1 MNHFPP
7 TEIRNLN
14 ELEAFDA
21 MIAFIRAYW
30 ELRGKSS
37 DDIANLLSNI
47 DRNVWANGVP
57 GDPASWGDWQI
68 AVSSVLRTN
77 GS

>member
-1 MNHFPP
+1 MDDFPP
-7 TEIRNLN
+7 TEIRSLD

-37 DDIANLLSNI
+37 DDIAKLLSDI
-47 DRNVWANGVP
+47 DRNLWGNGMP
-57 GDPASWGDWQI
+57 GDPASWGDWQA
-68 AVSSVLRTN
+68 AVSSVLKTS

>member
-1 MNHFPP
+1 MNEFPT
-7 TEIRNLN
+7 TEIRSLN

-21 MIAFIRAYW
+21 MIAFIQAYW

-37 DDIANLLSNI
+37 DDIANLLSDV
-47 DRNVWANGVP
+47 DRNVWANGMP
-57 GDPASWGDWQI
+57 GDLASLGDWQA
-68 AVSSVLRTN
+68 AVSSVLKTN